1 MKKRIRLGIGLC
13 SLLLAISCTALFSGC
28 SRIQEFLPSSSS
40 PSSTASTTA
49 AARDDAQIYYLDVGQ
64 ADCQFIELPS
74 GETILI
80 DAGDRGTAD
89 ELPGY
94 LRELGVTDI
103 DILIATHPH
112 ADHIG
117 GMADVVENFDI
128 GKIYMPK
135 VADSQIP
142 TTKTYENL
150 LQAVQDKG
158 LQITQAQ
165 GGMTILEQDG
175 TKLEFF
181 SPNREEYSDLNDYS
195 IVTKLTY
202 GDTSFLFTGDAE
214 EEPEQDMLS
223 RSAYDLSSTV
233 LKMGHHGS
241 STSSTEAFLDAVNP
255 QIAIIS
261 CGQDNDYGH
270 PHEETLEKLQD
281 RQITTYRTD
290 EQGTILATTN
300 GQTVEIETGLPS
312 VG

>member
-64 ADCQFIELPS
+64 ADCQLIELPS

-135 VADSQIP
+135 VP
-142 TTKTYENL
+142 TAKSLPRKPTK
-150 LQAVQDKG
+150 
-158 LQITQAQ
+158 ICC
-165 GGMTILEQDG
+165 
-175 TKLEFF
+175 
-181 SPNREEYSDLNDYS
+181 R
-195 IVTKLTY
+195 
-202 GDTSFLFTGDAE
+202 
-214 EEPEQDMLS
+214 LS
-223 RSAYDLSSTV
+223 RIRAS
-233 LKMGHHGS
+233 
-241 STSSTEAFLDAVNP
+241 
-255 QIAIIS
+255 
-261 CGQDNDYGH
+261 
-270 PHEETLEKLQD
+270 
-281 RQITTYRTD
+281 R
-290 EQGTILATTN
+290 
-300 GQTVEIETGLPS
+300 LPRHRA
-312 VG
+312 G